1 MKEEPLISINE
12 ARKLLGKEAQDL
24 SDQEVVDL
32 IVLLTDSAKEYL
44 KIIVLKRQ
52 ETD

>member
-1 MKEEPLISINE
+1 MKDEPLISIKE
-12 ARKLLGKEAQDL
+12 ARKLLGKEAQEL
-24 SDQEVVDL
+24 SDQEVMEL
-32 IVLLTDSAKEYL
+32 IALLTDSAKEYL